1 MTASTGRESI
11 CKNNGNNDTK
21 ALQHYFFTPA
31 NNGQKEQ
38 EANPFLNTSFWQM
51 GRVLWSIHVKKQQ
64 HISQTSSLWVIATS
78 TSDQPT
84 SKLHPVSQAW
94 AKKVHVDFLLILYP
108 NVPVYPR
115 ELRAFF
121 FFYIQTIKG
130 DKDKSNSPN
139 KGIGV
144 SLSGKTRAGRYP
156 GTILSGA
163 KARHYVFINTCSKM

>member
-121 FFYIQTIKG
+121 FLYTNNKRWQGQIKFTKQGNWCLLIWENEGWQISWHHLVWRQGSTLCFY
-130 DKDKSNSPN
+130 
-139 KGIGV
+139 
-144 SLSGKTRAGRYP
+144 
-156 GTILSGA
+156 
-163 KARHYVFINTCSKM
+163 

>member
-1 MTASTGRESI
+1 MTASTGWESI

-94 AKKVHVDFLLILYP
+94 AKKVHVDFVLILYP

-121 FFYIQTIKG
+121 FFNIYTKNKRWQGQIKFTEQG
-130 DKDKSNSPN
+130 NWCLLIWENEGWQISWHHLVWRQGST
-139 KGIGV
+139 
-144 SLSGKTRAGRYP
+144 LCFY
-156 GTILSGA
+156 
-163 KARHYVFINTCSKM
+163 

>member
-121 FFYIQTIKG
+121 FFLYTNNKRWQGQIKFTKQG
-130 DKDKSNSPN
+130 NWCLLIWENEGWQISWHHLVWRQGST
-139 KGIGV
+139 
-144 SLSGKTRAGRYP
+144 LCFY
-156 GTILSGA
+156 
-163 KARHYVFINTCSKM
+163 